1 MERSLGDECRDIGVK
16 NTENIK
22 ACLLQGQDY
31 QSFTVRWRNDGV
43 QVEDVAGISPGLD
56 SKRSTALTEWLGFS
70 PRDTLHRSGLLLPM
84 KRFVDRLVL

>member
-1 MERSLGDECRDIGVK
+1 MK